1 VFVNV
6 TGIKR
11 AYELLANACES
22 GALRVAIIGGS
33 HKPLKKSRPYA
44 ECLLRTFEKAGYSA
58 SLEVNNATPDQDFY
72 RMSHAKHIV
81 VSSGGYS
88 RLVGRNAERHGGR
101 IYGRF
106 FKKAR

>member
-1 VFVNV
+1 MHANLALSGYESMVVRTNLLHPGK
-6 TGIKR
+6 TARTRSACLGI
-11 AYELLANACES
+11 
-22 GALRVAIIGGS
+22 
-33 HKPLKKSRPYA
+33 
-44 ECLLRTFEKAGYSA
+44 FEKAGYRA

-88 RLVGRNAERHGGR
+88 GLVGRNSERHGGR

-106 FKKAR
+106 FEKTR